1 MNLRKSLFAFVAVCL
16 GSILGISAQ
25 AEEPV
30 KKTITQVL
38 NEAKLVDQLDYM
50 IQNSNRYQDY
60 KVVKRVFLDKLKANI
75 GDSISGL
82 KGQISSSKEQI
93 QKQQSTIESLNES
106 LAKTN
111 QNLSSVTTEKD
122 NMQFLGMQV
131 SKGSYKTTMWSI
143 IGVLVAL
150 LGFFV
155 YKYRNSNSVT
165 VQARKSLEETEAEF
179 EDHRRRSLERE
190 QKIMRKLQDEINKQ
204 KASQK

>member
-1 MNLRKSLFAFVAVCL
+1 MKLRKSLLVFVVCF
-16 GSILGISAQ
+16 GSILGTMAQ

-30 KKTITQVL
+30 KKTTTQVL
-38 NEAKLVDQLDYM
+38 NEAKLVDQLEYL

-60 KVVKRVFLDKLKANI
+60 KVVKRAFLDKLKSNI
-75 GDSISGL
+75 ADSVSGL

-143 IGVLVAL
+143 IGVLLAL
-150 LGFFV
+150 LAFFI

-179 EDHRRRSLERE
+179 EDHRRRALERE